1 MGMIHQRLFGVTHLT
16 DPLEPGHELVASL
29 VHGVRDV
36 VRQPRHLHSVQYS
49 VQYCVQYSTV
59 QPRHLVHGLE
69 DVEDGL
75 LLPQVGQHQRNLE
88 LGEVVLLSG
97 RRRGVM

>member
-1 MGMIHQRLFGVTHLT
+1 MVVMLLPGTNSVNTASRVWSS
-16 DPLEPGHELVASL
+16 LETSL
-29 VHGVRDV
+29 ATCTVQYMQYSTV
-36 VRQPRHLHSVQYS
+36 QCCTVQYS
-49 VQYCVQYSTV
+49 TVQYSTVQYSTV

-88 LGEVVLLSG
+88 LGKVVSNT
-97 RRRGVM
+97 

>member
-1 MGMIHQRLFGVTHLT
+1 MWDAHLT

-49 VQYCVQYSTV
+49 VQYCVQYSE
-59 QPRHLVHGLE
+59 QYS
-69 DVEDGL
+69 
-75 LLPQVGQHQRNLE
+75 
-88 LGEVVLLSG
+88 LGTWSTDWRMWRMVSCFLRSG
-97 RRRGVM
+97 STSATSNWGRWYYLAAGGGESCRTH

>member
-1 MGMIHQRLFGVTHLT
+1 MSRGSQEAATVSGAAIGPRMVARGTHSRT
-16 DPLEPGHELVASL
+16 TPSPA
-29 VHGVRDV
+29 RDRCQV
-36 VRQPRHLHSVQYS
+36 YSRHTCSTVQYS
-49 VQYCVQYSTV
+49 TYSTVQYSTV

-88 LGEVVLLSG
+88 LGEVVSIT
-97 RRRGVM
+97 

>member
-1 MGMIHQRLFGVTHLT
+1 MYIHCADAIIR
-16 DPLEPGHELVASL
+16 ARSL
-29 VHGVRDV
+29 KQKPVQCTVH
-36 VRQPRHLHSVQYS
+36 
-49 VQYCVQYSTV
+49 VQYCVQYSIV

>member
-1 MGMIHQRLFGVTHLT
+1 MWDAHLT

-49 VQYCVQYSTV
+49 VLQYSTV
-59 QPRHLVHGLE
+59 NSTASAPGPRTGGCGGWSPASSGRAAPAQPRTG
-69 DVEDGL
+69 G
-75 LLPQVGQHQRNLE
+75 G
-88 LGEVVLLSG
+88 GIT
-97 RRRGVM
+97 